1 MPAFI
6 QLLLNELRQSLVQ
19 ALAVLLIALGVV
31 IFLYRRHKARHSDL
45 PFPWK
50 KTALILLLAA
60 YLAVLSYATLQRLGG
75 MGASGVN
82 LHPFHAWRE
91 AWNHFSL
98 TAWLNVLLNVAL
110 FVPLGILLPMIR
122 KGFRKWQQMLAAGG
136 GLSLWIELMQLAGGR
151 GIFDIDD
158 LSANTLG
165 AMLGFW
171 LIGIVLCLR
180 EKRWGSAI
188 RHGILT
194 LVPLAAV
201 CGLFLIYAA
210 QPYGNL
216 PDAPTYRTNTRGITW
231 ILSCELP
238 DTEPTL
244 PIYALDLPT
253 QAESDALRDTFAQ
266 ILGVEFERTD
276 HYDESTMYMDQM
288 GTPSQA
294 HFLTVQRLDGTWE
307 YFGIYDN
314 RTPAQTDRAAIEAL
328 LAQFGISVP
337 AEAEFTYLHSG
348 IHQFSV
354 DRLTIGDTMIDGTLT
369 CTYNTEGLLSEI
381 SNRLITY
388 TYSGEADVISPQEAC
403 ERLQSGEFTSYW
415 FRQAAPDPVTVRSCT
430 LAYRVDTKGF
440 CQPVYL
446 FEIAAGN
453 SEYAE
458 TILIPALE

>member
-1 MPAFI
+1 MPAFL
-6 QLLLNELRQSLVQ
+6 QLLLNELRQSLFQ

-31 IFLYRRHKARHSDL
+31 FFLYRRHRVRHSDI

-75 MGASGVN
+75 MGASGIN

-110 FVPLGILLPMIR
+110 FVPLGILLPMIW
-122 KGFRKWQQMLAAGG
+122 KGFRKWYRMLAAGF
-136 GLSLWIELMQLAGGR
+136 GLSLWIELMQLASGR

-171 LIGIVLCLR
+171 LIGIVLGLW
-180 EKRWGSAI
+180 EKRWGAAI
-188 RHGILT
+188 RHCILA
-194 LVPLAAV
+194 LLPPAAV
-201 CGLFLIYAA
+201 CGIFLSYAA

-216 PDAPTYRTNTRGITW
+216 PDAATCRTNTRGITW
-231 ILSCELP
+231 TLSCELP
-238 DTEPTL
+238 GMEPTL

-253 QAESDALRDTFAQ
+253 QSESDGLRDAFAQ

-288 GTPSQA
+288 GTPGQA
-294 HFLTVQRLDGTWE
+294 HFLTVRRLDGTWE
-307 YFGIYDN
+307 YSGIYDN
-314 RTPAQTDRAAIEAL
+314 RTPAQTDRATIEAL
-328 LAQFGISVP
+328 LDRFGISIP

-348 IHQFSV
+348 THQFSV
-354 DRLTIGDTMIDGTLT
+354 DRLITGDTMLDGTLT
-369 CTYNTEGLLSEI
+369 CTYNTEGMLSEI
-381 SNRLITY
+381 TNRLITY
-388 TYSGEADVISPQEAC
+388 TYSGQADVISPQEAY
-403 ERLQSGEFTSYW
+403 ERLQSGAFTSYW
-415 FRQAAPDPVTVRSCT
+415 FPQAAPDPVMVRSCT

-453 SEYAE
+453 SEYSE
-458 TILIPALE
+458 TLLIPALK